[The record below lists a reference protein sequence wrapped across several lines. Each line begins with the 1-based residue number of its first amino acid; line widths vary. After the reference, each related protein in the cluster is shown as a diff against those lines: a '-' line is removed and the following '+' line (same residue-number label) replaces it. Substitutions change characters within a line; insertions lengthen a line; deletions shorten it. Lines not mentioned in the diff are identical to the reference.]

1 MENVL
6 KRMSL
11 KARINLDNIFYLYNT
26 EKFTYEDFE
35 YKTVNVI
42 ISNSDRQEKLMIIS
56 LYDERSKTIVSI
68 DISNLLEN
76 NINLDSMKIN

>member
-42 ISNSDRQEKLMIIS
+42 ISNSDRQ
-56 LYDERSKTIVSI
+56 
-68 DISNLLEN
+68 
-76 NINLDSMKIN
+76 